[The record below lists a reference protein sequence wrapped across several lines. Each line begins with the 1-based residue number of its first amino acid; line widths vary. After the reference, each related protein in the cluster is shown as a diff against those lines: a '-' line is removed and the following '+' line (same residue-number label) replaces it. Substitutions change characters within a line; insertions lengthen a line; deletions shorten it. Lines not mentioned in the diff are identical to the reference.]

1 VAITPDYVL
10 LGEFYPGFRIA
21 FSDGLYSVLEQTEE
35 KSIASPVVNNHPMQ
49 DDMWRPLW

>member
-10 LGEFYPGFRIA
+10 VGEFYPGFSID
-21 FSDGLYSVLEQTEE
+21 FSDGLYCVLEQTEE
-35 KSIASPVVNNHPMQ
+35 KSIASPVVKKHPMP